1 MKLSRNIIVP
11 RTGPD
16 SESGYRGL
24 ATWVR
29 SVWQSAE
36 DLGFGA
42 APRPARLFHAPAH
55 RVRARGLPV
64 RNFRLVGRVPSRGAW
79 SPAALA
85 VLAGLLFPALPVW
98 GDNPNSIVYSPH
110 NLSVSSPGA
119 IHANAELE
127 VCVFC
132 HTPHFATGDG
142 PLWSHQMSSA
152 VYQPY
157 TSSTLKAT
165 VGQPTGAS
173 RLCLSCH
180 DGTVALGMV
189 VNRSGGIAMNTGGTG
204 TLPAGPSNLGTD
216 LTHDH
221 PVSFVYDNA
230 LATADGN
237 LVNPNTLP
245 QVVRLDDGGQL
256 QCTAC
261 HDPHNDQY
269 GNFLVM
275 DNASSTLCLTCHSI
289 LNWPTSA
296 HAISGKPL
304 PAAMANLLRS
314 ETSGLK
320 SKSVK
325 ISTVAGAA
333 CASCHLPHAAG
344 SKEEL
349 TRFAAPEKNCMY
361 CHGTQGPGQN
371 VMLDFNKVSIHP
383 IYVNSESHTPQEDP
397 VNPPQRHVTCVDCHN
412 PHAVNNAIG
421 STARIAGALTGV
433 TGVTPGGT
441 VTRNIQREYELCFRC
456 HGDSAARGPARVSRQ
471 VVQTDTRIQFNPG
484 NLSFHPLEAVGKNPV
499 TPSLIRPLTPA
510 SLVSCTDCHNND
522 QGPAA
527 GGRGSNGPHG
537 SAYVPLL
544 ERPLLLT
551 DLTPYNPDNFE
562 LCYKCHSPVVVDS
575 NANNSW
581 AYHRQHIETYRAACT
596 TCHDSH
602 GATQPHLI
610 NFNTLYVLP
619 YNGVLRYTSTGANHG
634 TCTLTC
640 HDGNGKNQPH
650 NALAY

>member
-1 MKLSRNIIVP
+1 MKLSYHITLR
-11 RTGPD
+11 
-16 SESGYRGL
+16 
-24 ATWVR
+24 
-29 SVWQSAE
+29 
-36 DLGFGA
+36 GFG
-42 APRPARLFHAPAH
+42 
-55 RVRARGLPV
+55 
-64 RNFRLVGRVPSRGAW
+64 FRIPGAMLVM
-79 SPAALA
+79 
-85 VLAGLLFPALPVW
+85 LAGLLLPALSAW
-98 GDNPNSIVYSPH
+98 GDNPNSIIYSPH
-110 NLSVSSPGA
+110 NLAVSSPGA

-142 PLWSHQMSSA
+142 PLWNHQMSTA

-189 VNRSGGIAMNTGGTG
+189 VSRSGGIAMNTA

-221 PVSFVYDNA
+221 PISFVYDNA
-230 LATADGN
+230 LAAADGN

-245 QVVRLDDGGQL
+245 QEVRLDDGGQV

-269 GNFLVM
+269 GSFLVM
-275 DNASSTLCLTCHSI
+275 NNTGSALCLTCHSI
-289 LNWPTSA
+289 LNWPASA

-304 PAAMANLLRS
+304 PTAMVNLLRNQNS
-314 ETSGLK
+314 RGNAKFKL
-320 SKSVK
+320 VK
-325 ISTVAGAA
+325 TLTVAAAA
-333 CASCHLPHAAG
+333 CASCHVPHTAG
-344 SKEEL
+344 AREEL
-349 TRFAAPEKNCMY
+349 TRFAAPEKNCIY
-361 CHGTQGPGQN
+361 CHTTAGPGQN
-371 VMLDFNKVSIHP
+371 VMLDFNKVSVHP
-383 IYVNSESHTPQEDP
+383 IYLNSESHSPQEDP
-397 VNPPQRHVTCVDCHN
+397 VNPPLRHVTCVDCHN
-412 PHAVNNAIG
+412 PHAANNAIG
-421 STARIAGALTGV
+421 SKARISGALAGV
-433 TGVTPGGT
+433 AGVTPGGT
-441 VTRNIQREYELCFRC
+441 VTRSIQREYELCFRC
-456 HGDSAARGPARVSRQ
+456 HGDSAARGVARVSRQ
-471 VVQTDTRIQFNPG
+471 AVETNTRRQFNPG
-484 NLSFHPLEAVGKNPV
+484 NRSFHPLEAVGKNPV
-499 TPSLIRPLTPA
+499 TPSLIRPLTPS
-510 SLVSCTDCHNND
+510 SLVSCGDCHNND
-522 QGPAA
+522 QGP
-527 GGRGSNGPHG
+527 GNSGKGVSGPHG
-537 SAYVPLL
+537 SAYAPLL
-544 ERPLLLT
+544 ERRQLLT
-551 DLTPYNPDNFE
+551 DGTPYNPDNFA

-610 NFNTLYVLP
+610 NFNTLYVTP
-619 YNGVLRYTSTGANHG
+619 YNGVVRYTSTGVNHG

-650 NALAY
+650 NALPY

>member
-1 MKLSRNIIVP
+1 MKLLRHITVP
-11 RTGPD
+11 PTG
-16 SESGYRGL
+16 SLRYRRL
-24 ATWVR
+24 ATCGR
-29 SVWQSAE
+29 SSWQSAVGLE
-36 DLGFGA
+36 IGA
-42 APRPARLFHAPAH
+42 TPRLARIFHTTAR
-55 RVRARGLPV
+55 RVKARGLQV
-64 RNFRLVGRVPSRGAW
+64 RISRLAGRMPSRGVW
-79 SPAALA
+79 PLAASA
-85 VLAGLLFPALPVW
+85 ALAGLLFSALSAW
-98 GDNPNSIVYSPH
+98 GQNPNSIVNSPH

-119 IHANAELE
+119 IHASRELE
-127 VCVFC
+127 ICVFC

-142 PLWSHQMSSA
+142 PLWNHEMSIA
-152 VYQPY
+152 VYKPY
-157 TSSTLKAT
+157 ASSTLKAT

-189 VNRSGGIAMNTGGTG
+189 RSRPGGIAMNTT
-204 TLPAGPSNLGTD
+204 TMPAGPSNLGTD
-216 LTHDH
+216 LTGDH

-230 LATADGN
+230 LAAANGN

-245 QVVRLDDGGQL
+245 QDVRLDRSGQL

-269 GNFLVM
+269 GNFLAM
-275 DNASSTLCLTCHSI
+275 DNTGSALCLTCHSI
-289 LNWPTSA
+289 RNWLTSA
-296 HAISGKPL
+296 HALSGKPL
-304 PAAMANLLRS
+304 PTAMVNLLRAQ
-314 ETSGLK
+314 TGKADPK
-320 SKSVK
+320 SQSVK
-325 ISTVAGAA
+325 ILTVAGAA

-349 TRFAAPEKNCMY
+349 VRFAAPEKNCMY

-371 VMLDFNKVSIHP
+371 VMLDFNKLSIHP
-383 IYVNSESHTPQEDP
+383 IYLNSESHTPQEDP
-397 VNPPQRHVTCVDCHN
+397 VNPPQRHVVCVDCHN
-412 PHAVNNAIG
+412 PHAVNHAVG
-421 STARIAGALTGV
+421 SKARIAGALTGV

-441 VTRNIQREYELCFRC
+441 VTRNLQQEYELCFRC
-456 HGDSAARGPARVSRQ
+456 HGASAARGPARVSRQ

-499 TPSLIRPLTPA
+499 TPSLIRPLTPT
-510 SLVSCTDCHNND
+510 SLVNCTDCHNND
-522 QGPAA
+522 QGPGA
-527 GGRGSNGPHG
+527 GGRGAKGPHG

-551 DLTPYNPDNFE
+551 DLTPYNSDNFA

-575 NANNSW
+575 NVNNSW
-581 AYHRQHIETYRAACT
+581 AYHRQHLETYRAACT

-619 YNGVLRYTSTGANHG
+619 YNGVLRYTSTGVNHG